1 MKGLRITIA
10 VLMSLTFTFLL
21 CCTILGW
28 ENLTAKEKKE
38 YTKAELDSS
47 YNAGFSAGEE
57 SNKTEITSLL
67 AQYNTLNHTL
77 EHLQRDYENVQT
89 NYATLATQKTELEN
103 TVAELQ
109 SSNEDKT
116 QEIANLNTQLESVNN
131 QIIQLES
138 EKVEL
143 NNTINNLNNQIAD
156 LEEQLQNAGITFD
169 CYKCTGKGSYGQSCV
184 DCSGYGASYIYDTD
198 SSVKVG
204 DNVRGKTI
212 GINEITFEN
221 NESDYIQS
229 GLISDS
235 LMAKLTIYQT
245 AGAYGF
251 VVMPDDQDY
260 IVKTASCSY
269 MQLCST
275 CNGSQRVIVSCPI
288 CGGDGKTDTQYVT
301 CSECNGTN
309 YAYYSCSD
317 CQGSGNS
324 SCSYCSESGKI
335 QCMNCSGSGQLSFP
349 QCGDCGT
356 SLMSG
361 ETQCSSCNSTNINT
375 TCTDC
380 SGSGQ
385 SDCYNCYGSGNSM
398 CNPCMGTGQKYE
410 QCRNCNGE
418 GYTAVA

>member
-1 MKGLRITIA
+1 MRIFKVIMSCLL
-10 VLMSLTFTFLL
+10 VLVLTFLA
-21 CCTILGW
+21 CCTILSW
-28 ENLTAKEKKE
+28 DNLTAKEKKE
-38 YTKAELDSS
+38 FTKAELDSS

-57 SNKTEITSLL
+57 SNKTEISDLL
-67 AQYNTLNHTL
+67 TRYNALNHTL
-77 EHLQRDYENVQT
+77 EHLQEDYAEVQT
-89 NYATLATQKTELEN
+89 NYATLSSQKIELEN

-131 QIIQLES
+131 Q
-138 EKVEL
+138 L
-143 NNTINNLNNQIAD
+143 NEVQNQNNDLNNQINSLNQQIAQ
-156 LEEQLQNAGITFD
+156 LEEQLQNAGVTFE
-169 CYKCTGKGSYGQSCV
+169 CYKCNGKGSYGQSCV

-204 DNVRGKTI
+204 DNVRGRTI

-301 CSECNGTN
+301 CSECNGMN
-309 YAYYSCSD
+309 YSYYSCSD

-324 SCSYCSESGKI
+324 SCSS
-335 QCMNCSGSGQLSFP
+335 CSGSGQSMCNSCMGTGQLSYY
-349 QCGDCGT
+349 QCGDCGM
-356 SLMSG
+356 SVMSG

-375 TCTDC
+375 TCTNC
-380 SGSGQ
+380 SGLGQ
-385 SDCYNCYGSGNSM
+385 SDCYNCYGSGQSM
-398 CNPCMGTGQKYE
+398 CNSCMGMGQSYGPC
-410 QCRNCNGE
+410 QSCNGE
-418 GYTAVA
+418 GYTTIA